1 MFIVIEGA
9 DGAGTTTQSKL
20 LADHFRA
27 QGREVVLTFEPTLS
41 HVGQVARQAVTA
53 MEDID
58 ERSVALLFAADRI
71 EHCESVIRPALA
83 RGAFVICD
91 RYVMSSLVYQTL
103 SLFGSPEAESR
114 FDWICQINSEAI
126 RPDLT
131 ILLDVTPEVCLERIH
146 ERGGEVD
153 EIETLEN
160 ISMLRE
166 LYSEAYDLKYF
177 SRRMHA
183 ISSDGAQE
191 DVFGHILNALEF

>member
-71 EHCESVIRPALA
+71 EHCERVIRPALA

-103 SLFGSPEAESR
+103 SLFGSPEAEGR

-166 LYSEAYDLKYF
+166 LYSEAYDLTYF

-183 ISSDGAQE
+183 ISSDGDQE